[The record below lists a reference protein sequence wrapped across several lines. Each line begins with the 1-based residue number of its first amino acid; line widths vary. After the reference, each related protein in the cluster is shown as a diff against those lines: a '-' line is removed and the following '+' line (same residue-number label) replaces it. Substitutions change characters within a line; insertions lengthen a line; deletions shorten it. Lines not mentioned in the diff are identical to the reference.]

1 MSLNAKRPDD
11 VYAALFTFM
20 DPSSSPATVQLILS
34 DKTAFHLF
42 SPACLSPRT
51 NLNLTCLAKSSHLRE
66 ATRTNVLTFH
76 ITSLI
81 YRENLS
87 LIN

>member
-42 SPACLSPRT
+42 SPACLSP
-51 NLNLTCLAKSSHLRE
+51 SSYKVEFDMPGKVFSSPRSYKDKRPYISYYISDISRE
-66 ATRTNVLTFH
+66 S
-76 ITSLI
+76 II
-81 YRENLS
+81 D
-87 LIN
+87 